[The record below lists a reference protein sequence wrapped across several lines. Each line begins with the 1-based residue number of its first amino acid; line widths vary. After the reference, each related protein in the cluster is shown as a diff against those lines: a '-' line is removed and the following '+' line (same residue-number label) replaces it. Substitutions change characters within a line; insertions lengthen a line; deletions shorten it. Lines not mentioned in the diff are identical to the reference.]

1 MAPSRQRPPAPL
13 TPPGIAILSLLW
25 RQPMHPYEMR
35 HRIRVQEIDRVMKVT
50 HGTLYSTVDRLAA
63 AGLIQPVET
72 SREGRRPER
81 TVYEITGLGRDQLI
95 DALRDG
101 LMRSA
106 PDYPGLAMAVT
117 FAQLLD
123 PDEVADLLER
133 RSIEAEAQLTG
144 MNTAVDGA
152 LKQRP
157 QQGHQLSRVNLLETE
172 YLIALKRAEVD
183 WLRAVVADIRED
195 RLTWSPGPA
204 AAAPGGNAA
213 GADGRRRAGTPDR
226 SAPVQTE
233 AERDPQAVTDLSPM

>member
-1 MAPSRQRPPAPL
+1 MYPSCPGGDLPSARPRPPAPL

-101 LMRSA
+101 LMRA
-106 PDYPGLAMAVT
+106 TPDYPALAMVLT
-117 FAQLLD
+117 FAHLLD
-123 PDEVADLLER
+123 PGEVTALLER
-133 RSIEAEAQLTG
+133 RSIEAESQLSALNAG
-144 MNTAVDGA
+144 VDAA
-152 LKQRP
+152 LKQRA
-157 QQGHQLSRVNLLETE
+157 QGTQLTRANLLETE

-183 WLRAVVADIRED
+183 WLRAVVADLREG
-195 RLTWSPGPA
+195 RLSWNQD
-204 AAAPGGNAA
+204 APGRNDLG
-213 GADGRRRAGTPDR
+213 GDTDG
-226 SAPVQTE
+226 E
-233 AERDPQAVTDLSPM
+233 

>member
-13 TPPGIAILSLLW
+13 TPPGIAILALLW

-81 TVYEITGLGRDQLI
+81 TVYEITGLGRDQLV

-106 PDYPGLAMAVT
+106 PDYPGLAMAVV

-123 PDEVADLLER
+123 PDEVAELLER

-144 MNTAVDGA
+144 MNAAVDAA

-157 QQGHQLSRVNLLETE
+157 QGYQLSRINLLETE
-172 YLIALKRAEVD
+172 YLVALKRAEVD
-183 WLRAVVADIRED
+183 WLRAVVADIREG
-195 RLTWSPGPA
+195 RLTWSPVA
-204 AAAPGGNAA
+204 AATELSDQQEGGDHA
-213 GADGRRRAGTPDR
+213 
-226 SAPVQTE
+226 
-233 AERDPQAVTDLSPM
+233 

>member
-101 LMRSA
+101 LMRSV

-123 PDEVADLLER
+123 PDEVAELLER

-144 MNTAVDGA
+144 MNAAVDAA

-157 QQGHQLSRVNLLETE
+157 QGYQLSRINLLETE

-183 WLRAVVADIRED
+183 WLRAVVADIREG
-195 RLTWSPGPA
+195 RLTWSPVA
-204 AAAPGGNAA
+204 AA
-213 GADGRRRAGTPDR
+213 
-226 SAPVQTE
+226 TE
-233 AERDPQAVTDLSPM
+233 LSDQQEGDDHA

>member
-117 FAQLLD
+117 FAQLLA
-123 PDEVADLLER
+123 PDEVAELLER

-144 MNTAVDGA
+144 MNAAVDAA

-157 QQGHQLSRVNLLETE
+157 QRYQLSRINLLETE

-183 WLRAVVADIRED
+183 WLHAVVADIREG
-195 RLTWSPGPA
+195 RLTWSPTA
-204 AAAPGGNAA
+204 AAADLGGRE
-213 GADGRRRAGTPDR
+213 GADREEGAAD
-226 SAPVQTE
+226 A
-233 AERDPQAVTDLSPM
+233 